1 MYNCTKCHMVIGYLC
16 KMEDGHGVEADPAD
30 GDGHHED
37 ALHQEGGGEQALVN
51 HHNLVLS
58 TWSQSVFE
66 QNGSFSSCSTCHLES
81 CVNLKALRSSDET
94 Y

>member
-1 MYNCTKCHMVIGYLC
+1 MFVHFFNLGKVENGN
-16 KMEDGHGVEADPAD
+16 GVESDTAD

-66 QNGSFSSCSTCHLES
+66 QNGSFSSCSKY
-81 CVNLKALRSSDET
+81 VYGSSLSIRFDVAARCGLAKVSG
-94 Y
+94 